1 MASTEELDKVTNDTT
16 DLTIND
22 TKSVNTTA
30 KTPTPAANTDT
41 SNASDAA
48 KTAGA
53 GGTVKTL
60 PKAFRENFKLFSKF
74 GDTKSDGKSLTL
86 SQSDKWMKQAKV
98 IDGKKITTTDTG
110 IYFKKFKSLKIGLS
124 DYHKFIESLAKAKTV
139 SEDDLIQ
146 KMADSGTP
154 VSNSNAASAGQIQ
167 NTIDRLTD
175 PSRYTGSSKQRFD
188 ESGKG
193 KGIAGRK
200 DVVEGAGY
208 VQGYQNKNSYD
219 KTH

>member
-48 KTAGA
+48 KTA

>member
-48 KTAGA
+48 KNAGA